1 MDLESSYELI
11 ARAQSGDDA
20 ALNRLLARYL
30 PRLRR
35 WATGRLPTYA
45 RDLGDTNDLVQE
57 TLVGAFRNLKKFDN
71 RGEGALQAYLRQAVM
86 NRIRTELR
94 RAVRQPRREEI
105 DPDLQAA
112 NTSPLERAIGHE
124 AMERYERALET
135 LTAHDREAV
144 IARIE
149 MGYSYAEV
157 AQLVGKPS
165 PDAARVAIV
174 RALGKLAE
182 IMAASGR

>member
-71 RGEGALQAYLRQAVM
+71 RGEGALQAYLRQAVL
-86 NRIRTELR
+86 NRLRGELR
-94 RAVRQPRREEI
+94 RHGRRPEI
-105 DPDLQAA
+105 EALDEAA
-112 NTSPLERAIGHE
+112 ADSGESPLALAIGTE
-124 AMERYERALET
+124 AIERYERALAALRPEE
-135 LTAHDREAV
+135 REAV
-144 IARIE
+144 IGRIE
-149 MGYSYAEV
+149 MGYTYQELAD
-157 AQLVGKPS
+157 ALGKPS
-165 PDAARVAIV
+165 ADAARKAAE
-174 RALGKLAE
+174 RALVRLAE
-182 IMAASGR
+182 VMGRSPG